1 MTRHMIF
8 AAFASAALLAGPAL
22 AADNPIVGAPSPVPH
37 PVANYLP
44 ITIDKNN
51 CLMCHREQPADRTR
65 QKGEIPSS
73 HYAAPGKLA
82 GERFE
87 CMLCHAESSQAKP
100 LAPVNANDATA
111 D

>member
-1 MTRHMIF
+1 MP
-8 AAFASAALLAGPAL
+8 LLLSSPARRL
-22 AADNPIVGAPSPVPH
+22 PPTIPSSERR
-37 PVANYLP
+37 ARSR
-44 ITIDKNN
+44 IRWRTIDKNN

-73 HYAAPGKLA
+73 HYAAPGKLS

-100 LAPVNANDATA
+100 LAPVNANDATE

>member
-1 MTRHMIF
+1 MTRDTIIDSY
-8 AAFASAALLAGPAL
+8 ACTSLLAGPVL
-22 AADNPIVGAPSPVPH
+22 AADNPIIGAPSPIPH

-51 CLMCHREQPADRTR
+51 CLMCHREQPADRAR
-65 QKGEIPSS
+65 QKGEIPRS

-100 LAPVNANDATA
+100 LAPVNANDATE